1 MRDLPETEVVLT
13 NRPDPAAQ
21 PQKRPGKK
29 LVIFADGTGNAFS
42 VQESNVWR
50 LYQALDKSEKPE
62 GLQQIARYIPGVG
75 TSGNKLIRYL
85 DGITGFGVPSNARK
99 LYRFLCWNWE
109 PDDEIYLFGF
119 SRGAFTVRTLASMIY
134 RQGLM
139 PRCVPEGPDGAM
151 RIVGKSEMQR
161 NVVAAWRAYRWKTA
175 PLVEEGKS
183 ALNPLNWKMNPLI
196 EAGRYL
202 RNGSVWLKRRAMVQA
217 QHATVLQQ
225 RHPDAQDGIV
235 TIRLMGV
242 FDTVEAYGL
251 PVKEL
256 SGLVN
261 RLIWPLKFR
270 NFACSRVVRKVR
282 HALALDDE
290 RLTFLP
296 LRFDQSTVPPGQEI
310 QELWFA
316 GMHSDVGGGY
326 PDNAVSLDPLVWM
339 KSEAQLQELRFDELI
354 MMRHERG
361 RYPQAQIHDSRA
373 GLASLYRYAPR
384 KFEPPSADRSETH
397 GSPVLHHSAARKMQV
412 GADGYAPLLLPADF
426 RVYPDNGQRW
436 SGIVPHDLPRNEAA
450 AGQVRRLVKWR
461 KRTNWMTICCVLA
474 LIVLPFLPE
483 GFLGVVSRDMRLNP
497 KLLAWAEWL
506 IGGLVPGWAYTRIV
520 VLLNNWVISLALIV
534 SVLVIYQINESL
546 GNRIKDWANQIWR

>member
-1 MRDLPETEVVLT
+1 LPGKEVVLT
-13 NRPDPAAQ
+13 DGLELDAQRP
-21 PQKRPGKK
+21 KRPGKK

-50 LYQALDKSEKPE
+50 LYQALDKSEKPQ

-75 TSGNKLIRYL
+75 TSGNRLIRTL
-85 DGITGFGVPSNARK
+85 DGMTGFGVPSNVRK
-99 LYRFLCWNWE
+99 LYRFLCWNWD

-134 RQGLM
+134 RQGLLA
-139 PRCVPEGPDGAM
+139 RRVADGPDGAT
-151 RIVGKSEMQR
+151 RVVGKSEMQR
-161 NVVAAWRAYRWKTA
+161 NVAAAWRAYRWKTA

-196 EAGRYL
+196 EVVRYL
-202 RNGSVWLKRRAMVQA
+202 RNGVVWLKRRVMGQE
-217 QHATVLQQ
+217 QHEEVLAR
-225 RHPDAQDGIV
+225 RHDRALDGV
-235 TIRLMGV
+235 VKVRMLGV

-251 PVKEL
+251 PVAEL
-256 SGLVN
+256 SDVVN
-261 RLIWPLKFR
+261 WAIWPLQFR
-270 NFACSRVVRKVR
+270 NFKCSRVVQKVR

-290 RLTFLP
+290 RLTFRP
-296 LRFDQSTVPPGQEI
+296 LRFDQRELPEGQEI

-339 KSEAQLQELRFDELI
+339 KSEAQLQELRFDDLI

-384 KFEPPSADRSETH
+384 TFEADSGDPEETN
-397 GSPVLHHSAARKMQV
+397 GSPVLHHSTLRKMQV

-436 SGIVPHDLPRNEAA
+436 SGVAPHDLPRNEAA
-450 AGQVRRLVKWR
+450 AGEVRRLVGRR
-461 KRTNWMTICCVLA
+461 KLTNWITIGCILA
-474 LIVLPFLPE
+474 LIALPFLPE
-483 GFLGVVSRDMRLNP
+483 DFLGIISRDMRLNP
-497 KLLAWAEWL
+497 KVLSWAEWL
-506 IGGLVPGWAYTRIV
+506 IGGLVPGWAYTWV
-520 VLLNNWVISLALIV
+520 VALLNNWVISLVLIGA
-534 SVLVIYQINESL
+534 VLVIHQVNESL

>member
-1 MRDLPETEVVLT
+1 MTKDS
-13 NRPDPAAQ
+13 RPVGDGQ
-21 PQKRPGKK
+21 VTRPGKK

-50 LYQALDKSEKPE
+50 LYQALDKSEKPT
-62 GLQQIARYIPGVG
+62 GLQQIARYVPGVG
-75 TSGNKLIRYL
+75 TSANKVVRYI
-85 DGITGFGVPSNARK
+85 DGITGFGVPSNVRK

-109 PDDEIYLFGF
+109 PGDEIYLFGF
-119 SRGAFTVRTLASMIY
+119 SRGAFTVRTLASMVF

-139 PRCVPEGPDGAM
+139 PRCVSAEAGEGT

-161 NVVAAWRAYRWKTA
+161 NVAAAWRAYRWKTA
-175 PLVEEGKS
+175 PLVEEGAS
-183 ALNPLNWKMNPLI
+183 AWNPLNWEMNPLI

-202 RNGSVWLKRRAMVQA
+202 RDAVVRLKRQA
-217 QHATVLQQ
+217 LGQDQHETALAQ
-225 RHPDAQDGIV
+225 RDPQALDGVV
-235 TIRLMGV
+235 TIRMMGV

-251 PVKEL
+251 PVKEA
-256 SGLVN
+256 SDVVN
-261 RLIWPLKFR
+261 WLIWPLKFR
-270 NFACSRVVRKVR
+270 NFACSRVVQKIR

-290 RLTFLP
+290 RLTFHP
-296 LRFDQSTVPPGQEI
+296 LRFDQTSLPPGQEI

-339 KSEAQLQELRFDELI
+339 KEEAQLQELRFDSLI
-354 MMRHERG
+354 MMRHETG

-384 KFEPPSADRSETH
+384 RFKATGADLAATD
-397 GSPVLHHSAARKMQV
+397 GPPVLHHSAVRKMQV

-426 RVYPDNGQRW
+426 RVYPKGDRRW

-450 AGQVRRLVKWR
+450 AAEVRRLVKRR
-461 KRTNWMTICCVLA
+461 KQTNWITIGAIVA
-474 LIVLPFLPE
+474 LIVLPFLPD
-483 GFLGVVSRDMRLNP
+483 GFAGIVTHEMRLSP
-497 KLLAWAEWL
+497 KVLAWVEWL
-506 IGGLVPGWAYTRIV
+506 IGGLVPGWAYSWILA
-520 VLLNNWVISLALIV
+520 LLNNWVISLVLIGT
-534 SVLVIYQINESL
+534 VLGIHQVNESL

>member
-1 MRDLPETEVVLT
+1 MEVVLT
-13 NRPDPAAQ
+13 DGLEPDAARP
-21 PQKRPGKK
+21 KRRGKK

-50 LYQALDKSEKPE
+50 LYQALDKSEKPD

-85 DGITGFGVPSNARK
+85 DGITGFGVPSNVRK
-99 LYRFLCWNWE
+99 LYRFLCWNWA
-109 PDDEIYLFGF
+109 PGDEIYLFGF

-139 PRCVPEGPDGAM
+139 PREVTGEDRKP

-161 NVVAAWRAYRWKTA
+161 NVAAAWRAYRWKTA
-175 PLVEEGKS
+175 PLVEEGKP
-183 ALNPLNWKMNPLI
+183 AWNPLNWKMNPLI

-202 RNGSVWLKRRAMVQA
+202 RNGLVWLKRRALGQD
-217 QHATVLQQ
+217 QHQTVLAMRDPQ
-225 RHPDAQDGIV
+225 ALDGAV
-235 TIRLMGV
+235 KIRLMGV

-251 PVKEL
+251 PVKEA
-256 SGLVN
+256 SDIVDW
-261 RLIWPLKFR
+261 LIWPLQFR
-270 NFACSRVVRKVR
+270 NFKCSRVVQKVR

-290 RLTFLP
+290 RLTFQP
-296 LRFDQSTVPPGQEI
+296 LRFDQRELPAGQEI

-339 KSEAQLQELRFDELI
+339 KTEAQLQELRFDELI

-361 RYPQAQIHDSRA
+361 RYPQALIHDSRA
-373 GLASLYRYAPR
+373 GLASFYRYAPR
-384 KFEPPSADRSETH
+384 TYEAASGDPAETN
-397 GSPVLHHSAARKMQV
+397 GSPVLHHSAVRKMQV

-436 SGIVPHDLPRNEAA
+436 SGIVPHDFPRNQAA
-450 AGQVRRLVKWR
+450 ADEVRRLVRRR
-461 KRTNWMTICCVLA
+461 KLTNWITIACILA
-474 LIVLPFLPE
+474 LVALPFLPE
-483 GFLGVVSRDMRLNP
+483 DFLGIISRDMRLDP
-497 KLLAWAEWL
+497 KILAWVEWL
-506 IGGLVPGWAYTRIV
+506 IGGLVPGWAYTWV
-520 VLLNNWVISLALIV
+520 VALLNNWVISLALIGTA
-534 SVLVIYQINESL
+534 LVIFRVNESL
-546 GNRIKDWANQIWR
+546 GNRIRDWANQIWR